1 MKRTFALVL
10 AAGISVA
17 ACHAPPEHRS
27 VQPPVIEGE
36 TVHFPAGSPQLALL
50 HSEQVVS
57 ESTETLRLPARIVW
71 NETRTV
77 RVFAPLAGRIVRLL
91 AQPGETVKAGS
102 ALALIASPDLGQA
115 QADARRADTDLALA
129 EKNLA
134 RASDLHEHGVIALK
148 DVQLAEAERDRA
160 AAERARSHARLK
172 LYGASAQVDQEFTLR
187 SPIAGVVVERNANP
201 GQEIRPDQ
209 VQPGSPALFV
219 ITDPTR
225 LWVQIDAPESAVSAL
240 RPGEVLKL
248 GSALL
253 GDQTV
258 AARIELVSD
267 FFDPQTRTV
276 RVRAAADN
284 RDRKL
289 KAEMYVTAEL
299 SVERG
304 HFVRVAAT
312 AVLLHGSTQY
322 VFVDEGAGRYRRQE
336 VRAEEAGFGSMRVRA
351 GLSGKERVVTEGAL
365 LLMQLFGSARQ

>member
-1 MKRTFALVL
+1 MKRTLVL
-10 AAGISVA
+10 AAALAVA

-36 TVHFPAGSPQLALL
+36 TVRFPAGSPQLALL
-50 HSEQVVS
+50 HSEQLVS

-91 AQPGETVKAGS
+91 AQPGETVKVGS

-209 VQPGSPALFV
+209 AQPGSPALFV

-240 RPGEVLKL
+240 RPGEMLKL

-304 HFVRVAAT
+304 HFVRVPAT